1 MTSYLESPPTTTGPG
16 QTLNA
21 RFKTHNDFVT
31 TSFDIENIYGSI
43 RFVKIFL
50 ALIPAL
56 VSERPI

>member
-43 RFVKIFL
+43 RFVKSF
-50 ALIPAL
+50 
-56 VSERPI
+56 